1 MRELYMANGEGFA
14 LVYSI
19 ISNLSFTEIEKIRNG
34 ITKHKN
40 SGQVPMVLVGNKKD
54 LEAKREVP
62 TEKAKAITK
71 GIIIAFFICYSYRT
85 REETVF
91 LFYYYIYHFFR
102 VLSLVLQ
109 MYIHLE
115 Q

>member
-1 MRELYMANGEGFA
+1 MANGEGFA

-40 SGQVPMVLVGNKKD
+40 SAQVPMVLVGNKKD

-71 GIIIAFFICYSYRT
+71 GI
-85 REETVF
+85 
-91 LFYYYIYHFFR
+91 YIYLIYYSLSTYIFFFFFFFSFQSFASEIPLTLLFLR
-102 VLSLVLQ
+102 
-109 MYIHLE
+109 I
-115 Q
+115 